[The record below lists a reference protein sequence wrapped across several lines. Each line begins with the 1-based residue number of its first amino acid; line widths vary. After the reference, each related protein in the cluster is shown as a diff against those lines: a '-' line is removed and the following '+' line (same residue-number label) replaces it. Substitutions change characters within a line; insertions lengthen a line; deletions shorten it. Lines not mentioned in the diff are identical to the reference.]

1 VPLRRVLFWVHLAAG
16 VTCGL
21 VIVVM
26 SFTGALLALQ
36 PQILLWAERDLRT
49 VQPPSPD
56 APWLGPDALI
66 AGARER
72 HPDMTVTGLTREH
85 DRTLAASVTLTKSAP
100 AASGGP
106 PAPQTTV
113 WLNPYTGAEIAQQ
126 DPTTAWRR
134 FFRTATDWH
143 RWLGVS
149 GDGRTAARWIT
160 GVSNAAFLVLAVTGI
175 YLWIPR
181 LWSHAAIRAVA
192 WFRPG
197 LAGKARDFNW
207 HNVIGVWSAAV
218 LVVLTFT
225 GMCISFPKTYD
236 VIYAVTGIER
246 PPAPAAPTAGP
257 QRSARDTGEH
267 AASPALVDTGF
278 DRLWAVAESQM
289 PRWRSIAMRLP
300 QRAGQLVTFTM
311 NDRERVNAMARST
324 LTVNPTD
331 GQVIRWEPYEQLAT
345 GQRLRTWMRFG
356 HTGELWGLAG
366 QIVAGAA
373 SAGGCVLVWTGIA
386 LAWRRVTAWLARR
399 RRDDRVPIGRA
410 A

>member
-1 VPLRRVLFWVHLAAG
+1 MPLRRVLFWVHLAAG

-21 VIVVM
+21 VIFIM

-36 PQILLWAERDLRT
+36 PQILLWAERELRT
-49 VQPPSPD
+49 VQPPSVET
-56 APWLGPDALI
+56 PWLGPDVLI
-66 AGARER
+66 ARARER

-85 DRTLAASVTLTKSAP
+85 DRTLAASVTLTKSAGTTP
-100 AASGGP
+100 GGP
-106 PAPQTTV
+106 PAPQTTA

-126 DPTTAWRR
+126 DPATGWRR

-149 GDGRTAARWIT
+149 GDRRTAARWIT
-160 GVSNAAFLVLAVTGI
+160 GVSNAAFLVLAVTGMYI
-175 YLWIPR
+175 WIPR
-181 LWSHAAIRAVA
+181 LWSRAAIRAVA

-236 VIYAVTGIER
+236 VISAVTGIER
-246 PPAPAAPTAGP
+246 PPAPAAPNAGL
-257 QRSARDTGEH
+257 QRSARDTG
-267 AASPALVDTGF
+267 F
-278 DRLWAVAESQM
+278 DRLWTLAESQR
-289 PRWRSIAMRLP
+289 PTWRSIAMRLP
-300 QRAGQLVTFTM
+300 QREGQPVTFTI
-311 NDRERVNAMARST
+311 NDRERLNAMARST

-366 QIVAGAA
+366 QIIAGVA

-386 LAWRRVTAWLARR
+386 LAWRRLTAWLARR
-399 RRDDRVPIGRA
+399 RRDERVPIGRA

>member
-1 VPLRRVLFWVHLAAG
+1 
-16 VTCGL
+16 
-21 VIVVM
+21 
-26 SFTGALLALQ
+26 
-36 PQILLWAERDLRT
+36 

-85 DRTLAASVTLTKSAP
+85 DRTLAASVTLTKTAP
-100 AASGGP
+100 TAAGGP

-113 WLNPYTGAEIAQQ
+113 WLNPYTGAEIARQ

-143 RWLGVS
+143 RWLGVN
-149 GDGRTAARWIT
+149 GDRRTAARWVT
-160 GVSNAAFLVLAVTGI
+160 GVSNAAFLVLAVTGM

-181 LWSHAAIRAVA
+181 LWSRAAIRAVA

-236 VIYAVTGIER
+236 VIYAVTGTER
-246 PPAPAAPTAGP
+246 PEAPATPNPAPL
-257 QRSARDTGEH
+257 RSARDTG
-267 AASPALVDTGF
+267 V
-278 DRLWAVAESQM
+278 DRLWTLAESQM
-289 PRWRSIAMRLP
+289 PRWRSITIRLP
-300 QRAGQLVTFTM
+300 QRAGQAITFTM

-331 GQVIRWEPYEQLAT
+331 GQVMRWEPYEQLAT
-345 GQRLRTWMRFG
+345 GQRLRTWIRFG
-356 HTGELWGLAG
+356 LTCELWGLGG

-386 LAWRRVTAWLARR
+386 LAWRRFTAWLTRR
-399 RRDDRVPIGRA
+399 RRDERVPIGRA